1 MPTPEREGQWALWGG
16 SVEVAGEP
24 PSPPSFL
31 PVLSAMIR
39 GAADGS
45 KFQVWDY
52 EEAEVEAL
60 LDRYFEAYHPKQV
73 AASPDP
79 TA

>member
-1 MPTPEREGQWALWGG
+1 MAPG
-16 SVEVAGEP
+16 SRCGTT
-24 PSPPSFL
+24 
-31 PVLSAMIR
+31 
-39 GAADGS
+39 
-45 KFQVWDY
+45 

-60 LDRYFEAYHPKQV
+60 LDRYFEAYPPEQV

>member
-1 MPTPEREGQWALWGG
+1 MAPG
-16 SVEVAGEP
+16 SRCGTT
-24 PSPPSFL
+24 
-31 PVLSAMIR
+31 
-39 GAADGS
+39 
-45 KFQVWDY
+45 

-60 LDRYFEAYHPKQV
+60 LDRYFEAYPEQV

>member
-1 MPTPEREGQWALWGG
+1 
-16 SVEVAGEP
+16 
-24 PSPPSFL
+24 
-31 PVLSAMIR
+31 MIR